1 MSHHF
6 ILTKDQLPIPE
17 PWGAKTYPTRTEAV
31 LDAKA
36 AAARLRDTITVTRI
50 IAGGHWIDEA
60 EVTDVSTAYLA
71 GRLPKEKNT
80 NCLEGLACP
89 KCGNDE
95 RLIIQGESAF
105 EVTDD
110 GTGRHWDVYW
120 DDSSHTVCPNR
131 VCNFEGNLC
140 EFREE
145 QKLPEVTA

>member
-36 AAARLRDTITVTRI
+36 AAARLRDTITVTRV
-50 IAGGHWIDEA
+50 IAGGHRIDEV
-60 EVTDVSTAYLA
+60 EVTDVSTTYLP
-71 GRLPKEKNT
+71 GRLRKEKNT

-110 GTGRHWDVYW
+110 GTGTHWDVYW
-120 DDSSHTVCPNR
+120 DDSSHTACPNR
-131 VCNFEGNLC
+131 DCNFEGNLC

-145 QKLPEVTA
+145 QEPPEVTA